1 MKFVLLPFTFAALL
15 PTRILG
21 LDPGEKKCASC
32 DEVPENLESASG
44 SFTKIMECAEKY
56 ESLESD
62 VEVIDKF
69 EIFAVGDEILNTCA
83 ETLEGDSGY
92 TSYPKPIGKINSLEP
107 FYGETYFE
115 ISIDQLPIITDPDSD
130 IELVF
135 SVWANGGEGDC
146 DKLGLETKLAETYV
160 TTEIS
165 QFTAVAYNSN
175 YDQSIEAI
183 VAAYNDPDGALQKI
197 VESTSVFP
205 YLLNS
210 DIVQGTFMFTEAG
223 QTSLFGEG
231 DEGLGLYFTD
241 PDAPSETG
249 KLKLCTRA
257 EYKVDYSTGEGKETV
272 SVLDTNYV
280 IEIDLTAA
288 FSTFS
293 STDVTI
299 FKRNPTDINTEV
311 SASIEV
317 DAYVCDSENQ
327 SVASVK
333 FTDGQDFRICV
344 APKNED
350 TAVFTYAIESFDTIT
365 CSNSVESRQ
374 LVTLGGIADA
384 LTTIDVPNADGSL
397 GFTSVVT
404 SGFLA
409 LDGEG
414 SVPANFACTGDVKLS
429 AVNADSR
436 RVRGLTA
443 KIDFSSLTKT
453 SSSYE
458 RKMQDNEAPTAAE
471 DAPFAVAIELADPTA
486 ESSSPS
492 YGPLLGLYYIAVGA
506 VAALL

>member
-1 MKFVLLPFTFAALL
+1 VSRTHSSCGFL
-15 PTRILG
+15 IL
-21 LDPGEKKCASC
+21 CN
-32 DEVPENLESASG
+32 V
-44 SFTKIMECAEKY
+44 
-56 ESLESD
+56 
-62 VEVIDKF
+62 
-69 EIFAVGDEILNTCA
+69 
-83 ETLEGDSGY
+83 
-92 TSYPKPIGKINSLEP
+92 
-107 FYGETYFE
+107 
-115 ISIDQLPIITDPDSD
+115 
-130 IELVF
+130 
-135 SVWANGGEGDC
+135 
-146 DKLGLETKLAETYV
+146 
-160 TTEIS
+160 
-165 QFTAVAYNSN
+165 AVAYNSN
-175 YDQSIEAI
+175 YDQSIAEI
-183 VAAYNDPDGALQKI
+183 VAAYNDPGDAIQKI
-197 VESTSVFP
+197 VESTSTFP
-205 YLLNS
+205 YLVNS
-210 DIVQGTFMFTEAG
+210 DIVQGTFAFTDAG
-223 QTSLFGEG
+223 QPLLFGEG
-231 DEGLGLYFTD
+231 DASLGLYFTD
-241 PDAPSETG
+241 PNAPSETG

-257 EYKVDYSTGEGKETV
+257 EYKVDYSTTGEGKETV

-280 IEIDLTAA
+280 IEIDLTAD

-299 FKRNPTDINTEV
+299 FKRNPTEINTEV

-350 TAVFTYAIESFDTIT
+350 TAAFTYAIESFDTIT

-374 LVTLGGIADA
+374 LVTAGGNADA
-384 LTTIDVPNADGSL
+384 LTIIDVSILDGSL

-409 LDGEG
+409 LDTEG

-429 AVNADSR
+429 AVNSGSG

-492 YGPLLGLYYIAVGA
+492 YGPLLGLYYMAIFGAIGA